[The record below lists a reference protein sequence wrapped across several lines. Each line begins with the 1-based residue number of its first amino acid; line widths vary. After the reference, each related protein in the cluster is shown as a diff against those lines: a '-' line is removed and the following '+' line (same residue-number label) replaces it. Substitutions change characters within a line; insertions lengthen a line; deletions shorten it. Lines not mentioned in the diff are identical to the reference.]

1 MVVDL
6 RNPEDRYPV
15 YHESCFQ
22 MIAYFM
28 GKRIVRDHLDNLYFE
43 IIPKSCATTV
53 DVLNRDRLTPISELP
68 KSEQA
73 AIREYVK
80 DVD

>member
-1 MVVDL
+1 MVIDL
-6 RNPEDRYPV
+6 RDPQDQYPV
-15 YHESCFQ
+15 YHEDCYT

-28 GKRIVRDHLDNLYFE
+28 GKRIVRDHLGRLYFE
-43 IIPKSCATTV
+43 IIPKSCASVV
-53 DVLNRDRLTPISELP
+53 DVLNSERLTPISELP